1 MVEIDIKTIVQ
12 MIAGTVRVK
21 HLDRRFGEII
31 HRVGKQL
38 GVGEQVHTYEK
49 LGIVYFTDKEDHNVA
64 SITVISAHQVD
75 MTTKQRNND
84 YFTNGVVFNFDVV
97 FSHTVK
103 GYPRHFSHANKQR
116 VAMTL
121 SYRHPETPT
130 PVSEYDVSNMLQ
142 QINGLVDKLS
152 ESIQLQKQVIERSDV
167 ITTTPYYKQDAH
179 PTVL

>member
-49 LGIVYFTDKEDHNVA
+49 LGIVYFTDEEDHNVA
-64 SITVISAHQVD
+64 SITVVSAHPMD
-75 MTTKQRNND
+75 MVTHQRNNN

-97 FSHTVK
+97 FTHVTK
-103 GYPRHFSHANKQR
+103 GDPSSFSHANKQR
-116 VAMTL
+116 VAITL

-142 QINGLVDKLS
+142 QIQALVDKLL
-152 ESIQLQKQVIERSDV
+152 ESIKLQKQVIERSDV
-167 ITTTPYYKQDAH
+167 ITTTPYYKQNAH